1 MSGGVAILIA
11 LGCMAALALLRYG
24 WRYLLMGIK
33 YLFIGAG
40 VLVGIGL
47 FGWMCWIWFRECLTP
62 LLGMAGAAHGWV
74 GWLWAVPLAI
84 VCLIIGVWMMQA
96 LPRLI
101 EGFIGFLFSRE
112 EKRGVKDILEDIEET
127 LRESRRD

>member
-1 MSGGVAILIA
+1 
-11 LGCMAALALLRYG
+11 
-24 WRYLLMGIK
+24 
-33 YLFIGAG
+33 
-40 VLVGIGL
+40 
-47 FGWMCWIWFRECLTP
+47 
-62 LLGMAGAAHGWV
+62 
-74 GWLWAVPLAI
+74 
-84 VCLIIGVWMMQA
+84 MMQA